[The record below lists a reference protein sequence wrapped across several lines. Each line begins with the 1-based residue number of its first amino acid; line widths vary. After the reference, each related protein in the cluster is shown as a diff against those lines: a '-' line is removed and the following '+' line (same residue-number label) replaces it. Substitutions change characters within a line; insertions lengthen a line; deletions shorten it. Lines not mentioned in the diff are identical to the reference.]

1 MNVVCVVCSPKTVG
15 VAADPACA
23 ENGNQCT
30 SVASRGINHGPV
42 SSLRQFYPDKCQRG
56 SVGSVVLLYVH
67 SGNLVD
73 VSVRVSCNS
82 DFQDMSVGELG
93 AQFCDVVK
101 ASIPIPCVGISP
113 NGELGNG
120 Y

>member
-1 MNVVCVVCSPKTVG
+1 G
-15 VAADPACA
+15 VAADPASA
-23 ENGNQCT
+23 ENGNQRT

-42 SSLRQFYPDKCQRG
+42 SSLRQFCPDKCQRSG
-56 SVGSVVLLYVH
+56 VRSVILLYVH
-67 SGNLVD
+67 SGNLVR
-73 VSVRVSCNS
+73 VSIRVSCNS

-93 AQFCDVVK
+93 AQFSDVVK
-101 ASIPIPCVGISP
+101 APDTISCVGISP